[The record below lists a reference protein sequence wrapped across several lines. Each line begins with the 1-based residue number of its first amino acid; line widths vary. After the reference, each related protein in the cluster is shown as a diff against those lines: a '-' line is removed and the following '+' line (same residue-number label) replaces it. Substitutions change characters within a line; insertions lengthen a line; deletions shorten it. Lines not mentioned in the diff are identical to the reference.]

1 MQREENS
8 KIGCI
13 LMASGQSRRFGS
25 NKLLAEF
32 QGTAIIQKMIEITDG
47 ELFAKRM
54 VLTRSEEVKRLC
66 QQQGAEVLLHNR
78 TMRNEAVQ
86 LGTEVMKAMD
96 ACLFCPCD
104 QPLLS
109 RASLERIIRAYQK
122 RKKGI
127 FRLSYGERQGA
138 PILFGREFFQE
149 LAALPE
155 KCGGSYL
162 IRKYPEQV
170 IRVMA
175 DWELELYDID
185 TQQDYQYLL
194 EQACS
199 QTKG

>member
-1 MQREENS
+1 MQNEENS

-32 QGTAIIQKMIEITDG
+32 QGTAIIQKMIEITEG

-54 VLTRSEEVKRLC
+54 VLTRSEEVKTLC
-66 QQQGAEVLLHNR
+66 QQQGAEVILHDR
-78 TMRNEAVQ
+78 TMRNEAVR

-109 RASLERIIRAYQK
+109 RNSLERIVREYQK

-149 LAALPE
+149 LAELPE

-162 IRKYPEQV
+162 IRKYPEEV
-170 IRVMA
+170 IRVPA
-175 DWELELYDID
+175 DWELELYDVD

-194 EQACS
+194 EQVCS